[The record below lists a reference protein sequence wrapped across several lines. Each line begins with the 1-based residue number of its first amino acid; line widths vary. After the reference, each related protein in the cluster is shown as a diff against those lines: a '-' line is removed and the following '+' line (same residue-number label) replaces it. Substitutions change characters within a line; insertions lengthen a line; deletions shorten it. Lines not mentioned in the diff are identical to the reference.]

1 MLCDKKH
8 SHVQWRDFKM
18 NVLVCDDERQIVD
31 SIIETLE
38 KKTEETHV
46 ALRFYG
52 FSQPSQIDLSLPYDI
67 ALLDIDMGETN
78 GIELAR
84 KLRAENEN
92 IVIVFITNFIQY
104 APEGFEVQAFRYLL
118 KSDLPAKLYSYF
130 DSAVH
135 EALQRKQLV
144 TISIN
149 SEIIDVPVNDILY
162 LESHRRIIAMH
173 LLDEPLGFLRI
184 QKSYLVNM
192 HYVEIFQYN
201 KVQMRG
207 GLCLVPSEKNYSEL
221 KQKYLHWRG
230 KSRWML

>member
-1 MLCDKKH
+1 
-8 SHVQWRDFKM
+8 M

-38 KKTEETHV
+38 KKTEETQV
-46 ALRFYG
+46 SSRFYG

-92 IVIVFITNFIQY
+92 IVIIFITNFIQY

-118 KSDLPAKLYSYF
+118 KADFSAKLDSYF
-130 DSAVH
+130 DSAVQ
-135 EALQRKQLV
+135 EVLQRKQLV

-162 LESHRRIIAMH
+162 LESHRRIIVMH
-173 LLDEPLGFLRI
+173 LLDEKRPAYQFYGNITEL
-184 QKSYLVNM
+184 
-192 HYVEIFQYN
+192 
-201 KVQMRG
+201 
-207 GLCLVPSEKNYSEL
+207 SEKSSHSVSFVFKKAIL
-221 KQKYLHWRG
+221 SICTMS
-230 KSRWML
+230 KSFNTIKSNCAVVFVWLQAKRIIVS